1 MNDTTRQNM
10 RKQDEKTPHAT
21 EKTEEIRR
29 EDALPQSKRGQPTP
43 PPEGISRFEKYAAT
57 QGAGDGIEGDVLKP
71 GKTVDEKLGANM
83 ADRK

>member
-1 MNDTTRQNM
+1 MNHTDRQNI
-10 RKQDEKTPHAT
+10 REQDTKAPQAT
-21 EKTEEIRR
+21 EKAAEVRR
-29 EDALPQSKRGQPTP
+29 EDVMRQSKDGRLTP
-43 PPEGISRFEKYAAT
+43 PPEGASRFEKYAAT